1 MPHDPCFFNDVPI
14 SSLGTEMAESHIAS
28 NDFEFPLVIRGS
40 KNSLF
45 GYLSPRDP
53 TRAFRMWRIGILILI
68 TWVPLL
74 LLAIVSGHAS
84 HGIVD
89 VPLLH
94 DPGLYGRFLFVLPLL
109 ELAELIAAAS
119 LTVQARQFLDSKL
132 IPEQQHSRFDATVT
146 DVIQLRSSFTTEISI
161 AILAFCLATTF
172 RLFLFPESSSNW
184 EVHESVRSPAGWWYA
199 LISLPI
205 LFFFLLRW
213 IWIYLL
219 WSVFLFR
226 VSRLDL
232 QLSPTHPDHAG
243 GLGFLGWGVAS
254 FSIVLMAL
262 SAMFSSGFY
271 YEILHAEI
279 LHTKRSV
286 YDFKYH
292 MIVFVVIAIATL
304 YAPLLVFFGRLSRCR
319 FMGLLDFGSLV
330 LRYDRKFEE
339 KWIERKSAESDESFL
354 GSSDIQSLADIA
366 SAYEHVNEMRLIPFD
381 TKGFSVLIAAAVIP
395 LIPLVAT
402 EVPLQEILKKL
413 AEMMV

>member
-1 MPHDPCFFNDVPI
+1 MRFSDDGPFG
-14 SSLGTEMAESHIAS
+14 SLGIEMTESHVDS
-28 NDFEFPLVIRGS
+28 KEFEFPLVMRQS
-40 KNSLF
+40 TNSFF
-45 GYLSPRDP
+45 GNLSPRNP
-53 TRAFRMWRIGILILI
+53 SLAFRMRRVGMLILI

-74 LLAIVSGHAS
+74 LLAILSGYAGR
-84 HGIVD
+84 GIVD

-109 ELAELIAAAS
+109 ELAEVIVAIS
-119 LTVQARQFLDSKL
+119 LPVQARQFLESEL
-132 IPEQQHSRFDATVT
+132 VPERERPRFDAAVNK
-146 DVIQLRSSFTTEISI
+146 VVQLRSSFTPEILI
-161 AILAFCLATTF
+161 AILALCLAITF
-172 RLFLFPESSSNW
+172 RLFLFPESTSNW
-184 EVHESVRSPAGWWYA
+184 EVHNSVRSPAGWWYA

-213 IWIYLL
+213 MWIYLL
-219 WSVFLFR
+219 WSIFLFR

-254 FSIVLMAL
+254 FSVVLMAL

-271 YEILHAEI
+271 YEILHN
-279 LHTKRSV
+279 KGSV

-292 MIVFVVIAIATL
+292 MVVFVVIAVAIL

-319 FMGLLDFGSLV
+319 FTGLLDFGSLV

-339 KWIERKSAESDESFL
+339 KWIERKSAETDESLL

-366 SAYEHVNEMRLIPFD
+366 SAYEHVNDMWPVPFD
-381 TKGFSVLIAAAVIP
+381 TKGFGILIVASILP